1 MFIHKAAASI
11 QVCWHLQPDLASA
24 NHRPFCWHL
33 LCLSQS
39 QAVLYLVWFSACQ
52 WGSLFLYSL
61 DSCWWTVSFTGDLI
75 CMQFW
80 PQPIT
85 GRAVSCTIFRR
96 PMRFSVS
103 LQPGLVQMDGVLYRG
118 LDLYVRYGQRFPR
131 WPISNPPKR
140 GVTFRKLFWNIQFTK
155 SFMRRNS
162 FWLPIFFNFTVNY
175 ETLLHFCNTEYC
187 RRRTMREGKAKV
199 VGVVWGTA
207 FIQFLA
213 ALRTTWKNRMN
224 YTRIIWIQGWIHPFH
239 QNHPCTT

>member
-61 DSCWWTVSFTGDLI
+61 DSCWWTMSFTGDLI

-103 LQPGLVQMDGVLYRG
+103 LQPGLVLVDGVLYRG
-118 LDLYVRYGQRFPR
+118 LDLYAVLATANHRPCCILYDFPPTNEVLCFSTAWTR
-131 WPISNPPKR
+131 ADGRCPLPGTWSVCPPRPEISPLAYKQP
-140 GVTFRKLFWNIQFTK
+140 
-155 SFMRRNS
+155 
-162 FWLPIFFNFTVNY
+162 
-175 ETLLHFCNTEYC
+175 
-187 RRRTMREGKAKV
+187 AK
-199 VGVVWGTA
+199 
-207 FIQFLA
+207 
-213 ALRTTWKNRMN
+213 
-224 YTRIIWIQGWIHPFH
+224 TRSHLQKIILKHTIY
-239 QNHPCTT
+239 

>member
-118 LDLYVRYGQRFPR
+118 LDLYVRHGQRFPR

-162 FWLPIFFNFTVNY
+162 FWLSIFFNFTVIMKPCSISA
-175 ETLLHFCNTEYC
+175 TLNTV
-187 RRRTMREGKAKV
+187 EGGQWEKERQRSSV
-199 VGVVWGTA
+199 L
-207 FIQFLA
+207 FEEQHLFNFLPH
-213 ALRTTWKNRMN
+213 LGRLE
-224 YTRIIWIQGWIHPFH
+224 RIGWITPG
-239 QNHPCTT
+239 